1 MVAFGCQKHILGG
14 RWGCPLHLPL
24 LHVTDPTPGSRP
36 LLSCPGHR
44 HPALSPCVPPV
55 PPDPEVA
62 LRAAPHLL
70 GSPSSAQVWGC
81 QSLPS
86 CRHQQPPR
94 TPLCW
99 QPHPWAFLPP
109 ADRNLL
115 LSSVLGADP
124 HPGPLLSPFPCSAQL
139 LGVPKRA
146 GGWIWGC
153 LVSLRGFTPHFF
165 EHGAPSPCRRGVPH
179 KPGGGGR
186 QSCGDLGREKA

>member
-1 MVAFGCQKHILGG
+1 MSEAHPGG
-14 RWGCPLHLPL
+14 EVGTSLAPPPSPCHRSDPGEPPPPVL
-24 LHVTDPTPGSRP
+24 LWPPT
-36 LLSCPGHR
+36 SCPQSLR
-44 HPALSPCVPPV
+44 SPRAPRPW
-55 PPDPEVA
+55 VA

-70 GSPSSAQVWGC
+70 GSPSSARSSWLWGC
-81 QSLPS
+81 QSLPP

-109 ADRNLL
+109 AGQNLL

-139 LGVPKRA
+139 LGLPRRVR
-146 GGWIWGC
+146 GC
-153 LVSLRGFTPHFF
+153 PVSLRGFTPHFF
-165 EHGAPSPCRRGVPH
+165 WKYPGHGASSPCRRGVPH

-186 QSCGDLGREKA
+186 QSCGDLGRSGCV